1 LKQPIVII
9 GIPICE
15 SKAYILDLFISN
27 LIAIRLHYPDSRI
40 VFAVQ
45 SNKAEAEFVKR
56 AGLERYGKVI
66 YWTPEPGKTF
76 WLQNIA
82 NAREAIRQYVIG
94 TPFDYLMVCDCDMT
108 YDSNLINLMLAHAE
122 GKDAVFSAYR
132 VRPHG
137 TWGWGTSPSLLS
149 RELLKKIH
157 YRCIVWA
164 NKRYMCED
172 QMLDFDMFLL
182 GAKIARGAYVS
193 NIHHA
198 TSDTPLVLDVPIKIH
213 WWRYLMISLP
223 VRFIAIGISQ
233 LCHYDFTWAIYKI
246 SHVWMRI
253 P

>member
-1 LKQPIVII
+1 MTVIV

-15 SKAYILDLFISN
+15 SKSYILDKFLANQMEIK
-27 LIAIRLHYPDSRI
+27 ARYPDSQI
-40 VFAVQ
+40 IFAVE
-45 SNKAEAEFVKR
+45 NTPPERGFAKR
-56 AGLERYGKVI
+56 ANLENYGTVV
-66 YWTPEPGKTF
+66 YWQPITRRPF
-76 WLQNIA
+76 WLKNIA
-82 NAREAIRQYVIG
+82 SAREVIRELAVIMDA
-94 TPFDYLMVCDCDMT
+94 DYLMVCDCDMT
-108 YDSNLINLMLAHAE
+108 YEPDLINLMLAHTK

-149 RELLKKIH
+149 RELLSMIH

-164 NKRYMCED
+164 DKRFLCED
-172 QMLDFDMFLL
+172 QMLDYDMFLL

-193 NIHHA
+193 NTHHA
-198 TSDTPLVLDVPIKIH
+198 ASDKPLVLDVPIKIH

-223 VRFIAIGISQ
+223 VRFLAIGVSQ
-233 LCHYDFTWAIYKI
+233 IFHYDFTWAIYKI